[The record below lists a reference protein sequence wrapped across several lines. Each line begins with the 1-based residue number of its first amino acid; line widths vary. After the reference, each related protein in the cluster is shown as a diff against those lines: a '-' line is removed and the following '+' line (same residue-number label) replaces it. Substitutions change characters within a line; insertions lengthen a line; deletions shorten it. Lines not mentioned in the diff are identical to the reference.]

1 MDRPLTGRAN
11 LVVHARLWGLSND
24 DAQRRIG
31 DVVDA
36 FGLREFIDRP
46 VDTYSGGQRRR
57 LEVAR
62 ALLSE
67 PEVLFLDEPTIGLDP
82 RMRHELL
89 DLIAGLRS
97 RSDMTILLTT
107 HHLDEAEEL
116 CDRVAILHDGQIVA
130 LHSPSALLA
139 AIGHAV
145 LELRIDGD
153 GGTVLRALQ
162 ARGVGTTDMFAVG
175 STVYIPLNGD
185 SGPNVAETVTDLGF
199 TTRATSTRR
208 PTLDDIYLQLT
219 GNFAR
224 QLKPPTRGRTLPH
237 DNDPSPRRPRTGR
250 HPTTPPTAQYLG
262 RAGHTGAPAPHA
274 GRAHTTRTDQPV
286 ADTDPVRTRDRTR
299 AGGHLRQNARWHR
312 LHELR
317 RSLHDR
323 VPGPLQL
330 HVLRPGRHGRPPQRR
345 ATRPAGC
352 ARDAIGDRRR
362 EPARRRAAQ
371 QPASCRTHGSVL
383 AAGRRL
389 SRDRD
394 RRLVVRRGHAR
405 AGGRDVRH
413 IRSPRQPDPNTRG
426 IRGHDRRRRLRTVV
440 PRGFDVPH
448 RARCRLPSLP
458 SQSSCR

>member
-1 MDRPLTGRAN
+1 VRSTTPASQAAIEVVDLTKTYAGGVEAVRSVSFNVPRGEVFGVLGPNGAGKSTTVGMLTTTVAPTSGQARLGGFDVAADPIDTRKVSAVVFQESVVDRPLTGRAN

-145 LELRIDGD
+145 LELRVDGD

-162 ARGVGTTDMFAVG
+162 ARGVGTTGMFAVG

-208 PTLDDIYLQLT
+208 PTLDDVYLQLT
-219 GNFAR
+219 GN
-224 QLKPPTRGRTLPH
+224 
-237 DNDPSPRRPRTGR
+237 
-250 HPTTPPTAQYLG
+250 
-262 RAGHTGAPAPHA
+262 
-274 GRAHTTRTDQPV
+274 
-286 ADTDPVRTRDRTR
+286 
-299 AGGHLRQNARWHR
+299 
-312 LHELR
+312 
-317 RSLHDR
+317 SL
-323 VPGPLQL
+323 
-330 HVLRPGRHGRPPQRR
+330 
-345 ATRPAGC
+345 A
-352 ARDAIGDRRR
+352 
-362 EPARRRAAQ
+362 
-371 QPASCRTHGSVL
+371 
-383 AAGRRL
+383 
-389 SRDRD
+389 
-394 RRLVVRRGHAR
+394 
-405 AGGRDVRH
+405 
-413 IRSPRQPDPNTRG
+413 N
-426 IRGHDRRRRLRTVV
+426 
-440 PRGFDVPH
+440 
-448 RARCRLPSLP
+448 
-458 SQSSCR
+458 